1 MLKAGLKERKRQ
13 AVRPVSPSLDSE
25 MDDEGL
31 VFDESNPAP
40 APPSRTRSP
49 DDTFTRPQSDDHAM
63 EMAECVVYNTMRSCA
78 RAFRAFASYDLQKCL
93 DELDGLDAVQQ
104 RTPWVMALVGRAEY
118 EKGDYAA
125 VRCFTYSHIPLLT
138 HRKSRR
144 AFESL
149 RDLDPYRILDM
160 EVYSTLLW
168 HTEKHIDLSFL
179 AQELLSIE
187 PRSPQTWIAIGN
199 CFSLQKDKKQA
210 LTCFGRATQ
219 LDPGCAYAYTL
230 AGHELVDAR
239 IDQAIN
245 NFQSGIRA
253 DPRHYNAWCVLPH
266 HTERRLTHM
275 TRSGTVW
282 VHAI

>member
-1 MLKAGLKERKRQ
+1 
-13 AVRPVSPSLDSE
+13 
-25 MDDEGL
+25 MDDEGSAI
-31 VFDESNPAP
+31 DESNPAP
-40 APPSRTRSP
+40 ASPSRTRSP
-49 DDTFTRPQSDDHAM
+49 DDTSTRRQSDDHAM
-63 EMAECVVYNTMRSCA
+63 EIAECIVYNTMRSCA
-78 RAFRAFASYDLQKCL
+78 RAFRAFANYDLQRCL
-93 DELDGLDAVQQ
+93 DELEGLDAVQQ

-125 VRCFTYSHIPLLT
+125 VRWFMSSTHLFLTY
-138 HRKSRR
+138 RKSRR

-230 AGHELVDAR
+230 AGHELVDTR

-245 NFQSGIRA
+245 HFQSGIRA
-253 DPRHYNAWCVLPH
+253 DPRHYNAWWVISRNADRRPAYV
-266 HTERRLTHM
+266 RRLGM
-275 TRSGTVW
+275 GW

>member
-1 MLKAGLKERKRQ
+1 M
-13 AVRPVSPSLDSE
+13 SPSLDSE
-25 MDDEGL
+25 IDDEGSAL
-31 VFDESNPAP
+31 ESNPAP
-40 APPSRTRSP
+40 TPQSRTRSP
-49 DDTFTRPQSDDHAM
+49 EDTSTGQPEDRAM
-63 EMAECVVYNTMRSCA
+63 EMAECIVYNTMRSCA
-78 RAFRAFASYDLQKCL
+78 RAFRAFADYDLQKCL
-93 DELDGLDAVQQ
+93 DELEGLDAVQQ

-125 VRCFTYSHIPLLT
+125 VRRICVLVRLLLT
-138 HRKSRR
+138 HQKSRR

-210 LTCFGRATQ
+210 LICFGRATQ
-219 LDPGCAYAYTL
+219 LDPSCAYAYTL
-230 AGHELVDAR
+230 AGHELVDTR
-239 IDQAIN
+239 IEQAIN
-245 NFQSGIRA
+245 YFQSGIRA
-253 DPRHYNAWCVLPH
+253 DPRHYNAWYVVISQGKETGLC
-266 HTERRLTHM
+266 ERPGM
-275 TRSGTVW
+275 GW